1 MKESTM
7 RNRQVPRAEW
17 VPFFDGFTRRH
28 QGWLATVR
36 VVDGRLGAQVE
47 AKDLPL
53 EGIVVD
59 PGAKGSISILL
70 GSGPKANIEHAVE
83 RPEQVWVEMTPEGA
97 EAALEIL
104 SGGGRK
110 TILEFRAAVLPE
122 MVDGLAGE
130 PNSGH

>member
-1 MKESTM
+1 M

-17 VPFFDGFTRRH
+17 LRFFEGFTRRH

-36 VVDGRLGAQVE
+36 VIDVRLGAQVE

-59 PGAKGSISILL
+59 PEGRGPISILL
-70 GSGPKANIEHAVE
+70 GSGRDANVEHPVE
-83 RPEQVWVEMTPEGA
+83 RPEQVWVEMTEEGA
-97 EAALEIL
+97 EAALEIE
-104 SGGGRK
+104 SAGGTK

-122 MVDGLAGE
+122 MVDGLASE
-130 PNSGH
+130 PASGA